1 MRFKLVTS
9 LALIALLVGVALAWR
24 STSMGLQSREPSKI
38 KVVINQ
44 LPAKDGVIPIEII
57 QPTTVSSAPNK
68 LDDLTYILRNN
79 SGKAVIAIAL
89 VKTIS
94 YEEGGKV
101 YADSVYSTMDS
112 AFHSDMPGRPFLPGS
127 QTSMESAGPLSFNE
141 GVVIKE
147 VTLTVEYVSYAD
159 LSAYGSAGE
168 GERRINAMR
177 EGARRYK
184 SWLAQEYSRAGKS
197 LATILPVIETDN
209 LPEELKL
216 DLDQTLGADRY
227 RLQLLTTLRT
237 KGAADVEKY
246 LNRPNR

>member
-1 MRFKLVTS
+1 MKFKFVS
-9 LALIALLVGVALAWR
+9 GIALITVLMGVALAWHR
-24 STSMGLQSREPSKI
+24 STGFQSRESAAI

-57 QPTTVSSAPNK
+57 QPTIVSSAPNK

-101 YADSVYSTMDS
+101 YADSVYSTMDA
-112 AFHSDMPGRPFLPGS
+112 AFHSDMLGRPFLPES

-141 GVVIKE
+141 GVVIKGI
-147 VTLTVEYVSYAD
+147 TLTVEYASYAD
-159 LSAYGSAGE
+159 QTAYGSGGE
-168 GERRINAMR
+168 GERKINAMR

-184 SWLAQEYSRAGKS
+184 SWLAQQYSRAGKS
-197 LATILPVIETDN
+197 LATILPVIETHK

-227 RLQLLTTLRT
+227 RQQLLTTLRT
-237 KGAADVEKY
+237 KGAADVENY
-246 LNRPNR
+246 LSRPNR